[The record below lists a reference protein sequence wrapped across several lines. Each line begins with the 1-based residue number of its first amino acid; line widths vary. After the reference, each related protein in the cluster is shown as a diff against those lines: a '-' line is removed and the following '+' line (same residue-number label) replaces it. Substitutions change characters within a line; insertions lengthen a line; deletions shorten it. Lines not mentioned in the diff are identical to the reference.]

1 MWWLGKKSSADRGCG
16 YQHAAPSASMHY
28 LLQSGMMLI
37 SVAELWPLALIRVYR
52 TSSKIDEYDREK
64 YENPDWAA

>member
-1 MWWLGKKSSADRGCG
+1 
-16 YQHAAPSASMHY
+16 MHY